1 MQFEACS
8 DETRSLQKGNS
19 QLAPKNIPP
28 PNQHTK
34 CLLNVDAAR
43 RLVEIVAVP
52 PLVAT
57 TAPRP
62 RHSHHLPSR
71 VGVVT
76 NDAVARRNQLRRHG
90 VVVVHERGPQI
101 RCSDGGRVVARPG
114 ALATHPGKLVVGV
127 TNRLRVEGIEPL
139 TRSVVRHTRHV
150 RGQRLL
156 LLNRNT
162 VDGPQHVIERRLA
175 TALETSCRPP
185 PPRGFP

>member
-1 MQFEACS
+1 MRLG
-8 DETRSLQKGNS
+8 DIKKGNS
-19 QLAPKNIPP
+19 KGAPKNTPP
-28 PNQHTK
+28 RNQQTK

-43 RLVEIVAVP
+43 LLVEIVAVP

-62 RHSHHLPSR
+62 WHRHHLPSR

-76 NDAVARRNQLRRHG
+76 NDAVARRNQLLRHG
-90 VVVVHERGPQI
+90 VVVVHEHGPQT
-101 RCSDGGRVVARPG
+101 RCREGGRVVARPRS
-114 ALATHPGKLVVGV
+114 LATHPGKLVVGV

-175 TALETSCRPP
+175 TALETLCRPP